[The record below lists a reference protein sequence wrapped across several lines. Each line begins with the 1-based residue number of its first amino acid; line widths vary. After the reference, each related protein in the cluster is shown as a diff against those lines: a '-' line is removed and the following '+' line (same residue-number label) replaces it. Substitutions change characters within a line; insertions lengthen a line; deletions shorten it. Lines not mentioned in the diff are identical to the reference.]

1 MDKST
6 GKRIIIS
13 VIIAAVIIMIGV
25 GVRLLYSRYGQDR
38 TVNDTGLIISP
49 DERIETIKTSDP
61 VSGAGEGT
69 SADPDSAQTAADSS
83 ASVSDISDDDM
94 SESDDDAGVS
104 IFEPDSVSWVEA
116 TKLDIDTLMEH
127 PEILTSMCT
136 AMGGSDYHYYVSGD
150 MADQKVTFV
159 YNTDIAVTGYVHAQ
173 PMSIDQGWSDSGE
186 FVLDRYGAP
195 ANESEY
201 DIQDIPVNWYMY
213 DGADDDTLIAEWN
226 NSDRIYTLILQG
238 EDLSGIDI
246 KELVEQS
253 LPG

>member
-6 GKRIIIS
+6 GKRIII
-13 VIIAAVIIMIGV
+13 AVILAAIILLIGV
-25 GVRLLYSRYGQDR
+25 GMRLLYSRFGQDHP
-38 TVNDTGLIISP
+38 VSDTGLIISP
-49 DERIETIKTSDP
+49 DERIETVKTDDP
-61 VSGAGEGT
+61 VSGVGEGT
-69 SADPDSAQTAADSS
+69 SADQDSAQTAADSS

-104 IFEPDSVSWVEA
+104 IFDPDSISWVES

-127 PEILTSMCT
+127 PEILTSVCT
-136 AMGGSDYHYYVSGD
+136 AMGGSDYHYYVSGN

-195 ANESEY
+195 ANESGY

-213 DGADDDTLIAEWN
+213 DDANDDTLIAEWN
-226 NSDRIYTLILQG
+226 NNDRIYTIILHG
-238 EDLSGIDI
+238 EDLSEVNI